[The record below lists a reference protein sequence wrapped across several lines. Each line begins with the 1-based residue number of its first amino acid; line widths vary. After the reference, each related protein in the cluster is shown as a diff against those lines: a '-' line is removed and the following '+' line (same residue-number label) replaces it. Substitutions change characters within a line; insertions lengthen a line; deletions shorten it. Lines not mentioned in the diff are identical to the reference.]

1 MATDTTRTGAQAA
14 HPGDPTDTELRD
26 LIGLLALEEK
36 VSLIS
41 GEDFW
46 SLPELP
52 GIGLRKL
59 RVSDGP
65 VGVRGVT
72 WDERDTSLLFPSPTA
87 LAAAWDPEVTR
98 RAGFIMGA
106 QTRDKDIHVLLAP
119 TVNLHRSPLGGRHF
133 ECYSEDPLLT
143 AKIATAFIEG
153 VQSAGVGATIKH
165 FVGNETEDARMEYDA
180 RIGEREL
187 REIYLVPFEEA
198 VRTGR
203 VWLVMSAYNQVN
215 GHTMT
220 ENPRLVNDVLKNEW
234 DYDGVVIS
242 DWMAVR
248 STEAAAQGGTDVAMP
263 GPSGV
268 WGESL
273 IEAVREGRVDE
284 ELIDERVERVLRLA
298 ARVGVLGERTPST
311 ATTPADAVATL
322 RAIAARAMVL
332 LGNDGTLPLDPAALT
347 RVALIGPNALRLSA
361 QGGGSAHVNPSHVAS
376 IPEGLRAALGESVEL
391 TLTEGAF
398 THRALAD
405 LCLDAVVDPLDGA
418 PGLRAEF
425 LDKEGTV
432 LVSEHRLGS
441 NLMFWPD
448 NIPDGAY
455 VIRLRARITP
465 TETGTNI
472 LDVRG
477 AGRFEVDID
486 GVRHSIDMSAAPGAD
501 VVEAIM
507 RPQATRV
514 QVEVTAGVPVELDV
528 RFGQGHP
535 FFMASLGLGWSHP
548 RRGDDAEL
556 DAAVEAARAAD
567 VAVVVVGTTDDIES
581 EGFDRKNLALP
592 GRSDEL
598 VRRVAAANPRTVVV
612 VNAGSPVLMPWRD
625 DVAAVLW
632 GWLPGQEGGAAIADV
647 LTGVVEPGGRLP
659 TTYPAAEADVPIL
672 STALVDGG
680 HDYDTHGGHIGYRAW
695 ALGESTPAYPFGHGL
710 GYTTWAFEDLTVK
723 GDADGVTVEVVVA
736 NTGARAGREVVQVYL
751 ETADGTLM
759 GRPEPIRLVGFAAI
773 DAEPGARVTATVAI
787 DARTL
792 ARWDEAAATWTV
804 TPGTYTLRVGASLGD
819 LRLNA
824 DLAL

>member
-1 MATDTTRTGAQAA
+1 MATETTPTGDEAA
-14 HPGDPTDTELRD
+14 MPGDATDAELRS
-26 LIGLLALEEK
+26 LIAVLTLEEK

-52 GIGLRKL
+52 RIGLRKL
-59 RVSDGP
+59 CVSDGP

-72 WDERDTSLLFPSPTA
+72 WDERDTSLLFPSPSA

-165 FVGNETEDARMEYDA
+165 FVGNETEDARMGYDS
-180 RIGEREL
+180 RIREREL

-203 VWLVMSAYNQVN
+203 VWLVMSAYNRVN

-220 ENPRLVNDVLKNEW
+220 ENSRLVNNVLKDEW
-234 DYDGVVIS
+234 GYDGVVIS

-248 STEAAAQGGTDVAMP
+248 STEAAAEGGTDIAMP

-268 WGESL
+268 WGEPL

-284 ELIDERVERVLRLA
+284 ALIDERVERVLRLA
-298 ARVGVLGERTPST
+298 ARVGVLGERTPAT
-311 ATTPADAVATL
+311 TTTPADAVATL
-322 RAIAARAMVL
+322 RAIAAKAMVL

-361 QGGGSAHVNPSHVAS
+361 QGGGSAHVNPSHVVS
-376 IPEGLRAALGESVEL
+376 IPEGLRDALGEGVEL

-405 LCLDAVVDPLDGA
+405 LALDNVVDPVDGE

-425 LDKEGTV
+425 LDKAGVV
-432 LVSEHRLGS
+432 LASEHRLGS
-441 NLMFWPD
+441 ALMFWPD
-448 NIPDGAY
+448 NIPDGASE
-455 VIRLRARITP
+455 IRLRARVTP

-477 AGRFEVDID
+477 AGRFEVDVD
-486 GVRHSIDMSAAPGAD
+486 GVRHSIDMSAAPGDD
-501 VVEAIM
+501 VIEAIM
-507 RPQATRV
+507 RPQARRLE
-514 QVEVTAGVPVELDV
+514 VEATAGVPIEVDV
-528 RFGQGHP
+528 RFGQGHH
-535 FFMASLGLGWSHP
+535 FFMAALGLGWSSP
-548 RRGDDAEL
+548 RRSDDAEL

-598 VRRVAAANPRTVVV
+598 VRRVAAVNPRTVVV

-659 TTYPAAEADVPIL
+659 TTYPADEADVPIL
-672 STALVDGG
+672 STELVDGG
-680 HDYDTHGGHIGYRAW
+680 HDYGTHGGLIGYRAW
-695 ALGESTPAYPFGHGL
+695 AVGRATPAYPFGHGL
-710 GYTTWAFEDLTVK
+710 GYTEWAYEDLVVE
-723 GDADGVTVEVVVA
+723 GGADGVTVEVA
-736 NTGARAGREVVQVYL
+736 LTNTGARAGREVAQVYL

-759 GRPEPIRLVGFAAI
+759 GRTEPIRLVGFAAI
-773 DAEPGARVTATVAI
+773 DAEPGERVTATVAV

-792 ARWDEAAATWTV
+792 ARWDEAGARWVV
-804 TPGTYTLRVGASLGD
+804 TPGTYTLRVGGSLGD
-819 LRLNA
+819 LRLSA
-824 DLAL
+824 DLTL

>member
-1 MATDTTRTGAQAA
+1 MASHTTPTGTEATDE
-14 HPGDPTDTELRD
+14 ELR
-26 LIGLLALEEK
+26 GLVAQLTLEEK
-36 VSLIS
+36 LSLVV

-46 SLPELP
+46 SLPEIP
-52 GIGLRKL
+52 RIGLRKL

-143 AKIATAFIEG
+143 SRIATAFIEG

-165 FVGNETEDARMEYDA
+165 FVGNETEDDRMSYDS
-180 RIGEREL
+180 RIDERSL
-187 REIYLVPFEEA
+187 REVYLAPFEEA

-215 GHTMT
+215 GETMT
-220 ENPRLVNDVLKNEW
+220 ENSRLVNGVLKDEW
-234 DYDGVVIS
+234 GFDGVVVS

-248 STEAAAQGGTDVAMP
+248 STEAAAAGGTDVAMP
-263 GPSGV
+263 GPTEV
-268 WGESL
+268 WGEPL
-273 IEAVREGRVDE
+273 LAAVREGRVAE
-284 ELIDERVERVLRLA
+284 AVIDDRVERVLRLA
-298 ARVGVLGERTPST
+298 ARVGVLGDRTP
-311 ATTPADAVATL
+311 ATTTTPDDAVATL

-332 LGNDGTLPLDPAALT
+332 LGNDGTLPLDTSALS

-361 QGGGSAHVNPSHVAS
+361 QGGGSAHVNPSHVVS
-376 IPEGLRAALGESVEL
+376 IPEGLRAALGAGVEL

-405 LCLDAVVDPLDGA
+405 LSLDMATDPDDGEA
-418 PGLRAEF
+418 GLRAEF
-425 LDKEGTV
+425 LDADGNV
-432 LVSEHRLGS
+432 LGSEHRLGS
-441 NLMFWPD
+441 SLMFWPD
-448 NIPDGAY
+448 NIPAGAT
-455 VIRLRARITP
+455 VIRLRVNITP
-465 TETGTNI
+465 TITGTNI

-477 AGRFEVDID
+477 AGRFEVTID
-486 GVRHSIDMSAAPGAD
+486 GATRTIDMTAPEGTDAI
-501 VVEAIM
+501 EAIM
-507 RPQATRV
+507 RPEATRI
-514 QVEVTAGVPVELDV
+514 EIEATAGTPVAVSVD
-528 RFGQGHP
+528 FTQGSR
-535 FFMASLGLGWSHP
+535 FFMAALGLGWANP
-548 RRGDDAEL
+548 RLSEDAEL

-581 EGFDRKNLALP
+581 EGFDRKDLALP

-625 DVAAVLW
+625 EVAAVVW
-632 GWLPGQEGGAAIADV
+632 AWLPGQEGGASLGDV

-659 TTYPAAEADVPIL
+659 TTYPAAAADVPVY
-672 STALVDGG
+672 STERVDGG
-680 HDYDTHGGHIGYRAW
+680 HDYAVRSSNIGYRAW
-695 ALGESTPAYPFGHGL
+695 ALGEAAPAYPFGHGL
-710 GYTTWAFEDLTVK
+710 GYTTWEYEGVAVK
-723 GDADGVTVEVVVA
+723 GDASGLTVEIAVA
-736 NTGARAGREVVQVYL
+736 NTGDRAGREVAQVYL

-759 GRPEPIRLVGFAAI
+759 GRQEPIRLVGFAAI
-773 DAEPGARVTATVAI
+773 DAPSGAKVTATVEI

-792 ARWDEAAATWTV
+792 ARWDERGAAWVT
-804 TPGTYTLRVGASLGD
+804 TPGTYRLRVGRSLGD
-819 LRLNA
+819 LRLDA
-824 DLAL
+824 DVTL